1 MNTRKYAAEA
11 IGGVLGGEIYRWLS
25 DTPEGVVEGK
35 LQAGRRNDGRTM
47 LPQAAPLR

>member
-25 DTPEGVVEGK
+25 DTPEGVLERKVS
-35 LQAGRRNDGRTM
+35 A
-47 LPQAAPLR
+47 